1 MARYQSLGSTIWFNV
16 AIDFCPAFA
25 YPIRLIRGLRRNSSV
40 GEMGK
45 GCRIDMEASPPAP
58 EPIPD
63 SFENVV
69 KASVKPVV
77 PKEPAKE
84 NKPR

>member
-1 MARYQSLGSTIWFNV
+1 
-16 AIDFCPAFA
+16 
-25 YPIRLIRGLRRNSSV
+25 
-40 GEMGK
+40 
-45 GCRIDMEASPPAP
+45 MEASPPDP

-69 KASVKPVV
+69 RALVKPVV

-84 NKPR
+84 NKPQ